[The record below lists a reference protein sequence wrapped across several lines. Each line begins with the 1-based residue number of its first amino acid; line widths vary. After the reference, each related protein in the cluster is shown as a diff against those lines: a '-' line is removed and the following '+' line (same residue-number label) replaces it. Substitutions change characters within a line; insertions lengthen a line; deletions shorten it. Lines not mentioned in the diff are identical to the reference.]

1 MGLSFTLVALDEVS
15 ELSCFAFL
23 EGDVHFVV
31 FPVKYSCWSFLCL
44 IVRIIMRIRISL
56 LKVDIPAQLRQMVL
70 EFDARLLIILHLLPS
85 LIF

>member
-1 MGLSFTLVALDEVS
+1 
-15 ELSCFAFL
+15 
-23 EGDVHFVV
+23 
-31 FPVKYSCWSFLCL
+31 
-44 IVRIIMRIRISL
+44 MRIRISL